1 MRLVICK
8 ITFKFESNISCDHC
22 KMLRLVL
29 ASVPA
34 FLLLQSVLL
43 GSVH

>member
-8 ITFKFESNISCDHC
+8 ITFMFESNVSCDHS
-22 KMLRLVL
+22 KMLRLVV

-34 FLLLQSVLL
+34 SDLLQLVLL
-43 GSVH
+43 GSVR

>member
-8 ITFKFESNISCDHC
+8 ITFKFESNVSCDHC

-34 FLLLQSVLL
+34 SPLLQSVML

>member
-8 ITFKFESNISCDHC
+8 ITFKFESNVSCDHS
-22 KMLRLVL
+22 KMLGLVL

-34 FLLLQSVLL
+34 SVLLQSVLL